1 MEDIILDNGNDF
13 EVGPTNFDVTP
24 EDIDG
29 EDTFDSE
36 DGHTNSNVIRKS
48 KYSIDIEYRNLT
60 SSQFETIMSY
70 IADEKI
76 SIDFYYGTMVTGDF
90 KPSGKKTNMVLLNK
104 DRYGTINN
112 AYWNISFSL
121 KEY

>member
-1 MEDIILDNGNDF
+1 MDDIILYNGNAF
-13 EVGPTNFDVTP
+13 EVGPTKFDVTP

-76 SIDFYYGTMVTGDF
+76 YIDFYYGTMVTGDF
-90 KPSGKKTNMVLLNK
+90 KPTGKKTNMVLLNK

-112 AYWNISFSL
+112 AYWNLSFIL